1 MQLQHC
7 PFPESRTKQMRNLYP
22 DPTRGLRSGSLTFIN
37 VTFVERCDALR
48 CRQACTDKQ
57 WFRVS
62 GMPIDRVFPRNWM
75 G

>member
-1 MQLQHC
+1 
-7 PFPESRTKQMRNLYP
+7 
-22 DPTRGLRSGSLTFIN
+22 LTFIK